1 MDVIPGGRRESSGSF
16 RPVTSFIPVG
26 EAKGGRCGGLAFP
39 NTPPPSFSVLTGR
52 GKKKKTRIGEISP
65 SKIKLLFSLAV
76 LSTFLRS
83 YKFRKLTDPRTG
95 RGNGSYTRNIFITR
109 IRFDPRYDGI
119 SLRLLGKIFT
129 IGISSLDVRRKRG
142 LFGELHL
149 G

>member
-26 EAKGGRCGGLAFP
+26 EAKGGRYGGRAFP

-76 LSTFLRS
+76 LFHILTFLQVSKVDRS
-83 YKFRKLTDPRTG
+83 A
-95 RGNGSYTRNIFITR
+95 NGSYTRNIFITR

>member
-16 RPVTSFIPVG
+16 RPVLFHPC
-26 EAKGGRCGGLAFP
+26 GRSQRRAMRR
-39 NTPPPSFSVLTGR
+39 PSFSKHPPSIVLRLNGSR
-52 GKKKKTRIGEISP
+52 EKEEDLVKSRPRRLNFFSLSP
-65 SKIKLLFSLAV
+65 SF
-76 LSTFLRS
+76 STFLRS

-109 IRFDPRYDGI
+109 IRFDPRFDGI